1 MERDVKFSV
10 MRSLAAFVLLG
21 GIGVGLF
28 VYLPTPVDREATP
41 VNAELPWNEA
51 NRSIRP
57 PKMWAASRS
66 FSPKFV
72 LTNRKSRAPN
82 HAERPTLSTVK
93 GVDAAVASLTPK
105 LRTTVAGW
113 RPVVV
118 DAAGT
123 IKAGAG
129 AASLKPKDP
138 TSRYKLVV
146 KIQRKLK
153 KRGCYWGRIDGS
165 WGTGSKQAMQAFIDR
180 INAALSV
187 QEPDYVLLALLQANS
202 DKTCGGCSTGQ
213 SLTVGG
219 SCVSQTA
226 IAATQHGSDNG
237 GQGSA
242 RVFSW
247 KLTGEPQPAA
257 QPLLRP
263 VGTPIVTTAP
273 LPGPMAV
280 GGPQQLPPP
289 STESNNQPNNAAA
302 IIIDGSNDSRLSQP
316 SITGAREARRARA
329 ARRARTSPREA
340 KRSRRRNRGVR
351 AARRRNLLLGLG
363 GAY

>member
-1 MERDVKFSV
+1 

-41 VNAELPWNEA
+41 VNAERAWNA
-51 NRSIRP
+51 ASRSIRP
-57 PKMWAASRS
+57 SKISAASRS
-66 FSPKFV
+66 FSPKFE
-72 LTNRKSRAPN
+72 LTNRKSQAPN
-82 HAERPTLSTVK
+82 HAERSTLSTVK
-93 GVDAAVASLTPK
+93 GVDAAVASPTPK

-113 RPVVV
+113 QPVVV

-123 IKAGAG
+123 IAAGAG

-165 WGTGSKQAMQAFIDR
+165 WGTGSKRAMQAFIDR

-187 QEPDYVLLALLQANS
+187 QDPDYVVLALLQANS
-202 DKTCGGCSTGQ
+202 DKTCGGCTTGQ
-213 SLTVGG
+213 TLTVGG
-219 SCVSQTA
+219 SCVPQTA

-263 VGTPIVTTAP
+263 VGTPIATTAP
-273 LPGPMAV
+273 LPGSMAI
-280 GGPQQLPPP
+280 GGPQQLP
-289 STESNNQPNNAAA
+289 STESNNQFNSVAAVT
-302 IIIDGSNDSRLSQP
+302 IDGSNDSRLSQP
-316 SITGAREARRARA
+316 SITGTRDARRARA
-329 ARRARTSPREA
+329 ARRARTSRREA
-340 KRSRRRNRGVR
+340 KRSRRRNRGAR